1 MSMFTKYEQYSIA
14 IFKNKEAQN
23 FLACILCAT
32 LQTFWFPSAYTSNDN
47 HVIII
52 ELNTSPN
59 GPLRSSFSGAM
70 FGVASTK
77 EIGTKTLKTTYN
89 QQVN

>member
-1 MSMFTKYEQYSIA
+1 M
-14 IFKNKEAQN
+14 IFKDKDTKLFRVHFLCN
-23 FLACILCAT
+23 FTNCWWPLGH
-32 LQTFWFPSAYTSNDN
+32 TSYEN

-59 GPLRSSFSGAM
+59 GLRRSSALGAM

-77 EIGTKTLKTTYN
+77 EIGTRKLKN
-89 QQVN
+89 MNN

>member
-1 MSMFTKYEQYSIA
+1 M
-14 IFKNKEAQN
+14 IFKDKDTQN
-23 FLACILCAT
+23 VFACIFCAT
-32 LQTFWFPSAYTSNDN
+32 FRTVGGRWWPLGHTSYEN

-59 GPLRSSFSGAM
+59 ALLGSSALDAM

-77 EIGTKTLKTTYN
+77 EIGTRKLKN
-89 QQVN
+89 MNN